1 MSCTKVLYMSSCI
14 LQQVSCPVAIDQGSG
29 DISRFPQFEGKIRLA
44 HKGLTSVVLEKI
56 NSHDAEV
63 HRKDHAKCLK
73 KNPVPPG
80 KNIGFFR
87 IFPEE
92 KIRRNRGKTPVL
104 SRVEW
109 AGWWERLYGPKGR
122 ACVQRKERALN
133 SIG

>member
-1 MSCTKVLYMSSCI
+1 MLLLYMSSCI

-29 DISRFPQFEGKIRLA
+29 DISRFPQFEEKIRLA

-80 KNIGFFR
+80 KNIGFFPGFTGF
-87 IFPEE
+87 FPDF
-92 KIRRNRGKTPVL
+92 
-104 SRVEW
+104 SR
-109 AGWWERLYGPKGR
+109 AKNPAK
-122 ACVQRKERALN
+122 
-133 SIG
+133 